1 MQRISRIFLTISVV
15 LSFIA
20 FGGLLITGFALIGF
34 GAGFFGLIAEES
46 QAGGAAY
53 LAGML
58 TGGLVCLYFAVM
70 ALVNGIVSNVA
81 RRNPVKKNL
90 ICAIVFSVLSCTW
103 LGVAGGVTGIIALDK
118 QARADRKNKIVD
130 AQ

>member
-1 MQRISRIFLTISVV
+1 MFFIVNSYGVSAEPS
-15 LSFIA
+15 LS
-20 FGGLLITGFALIGF
+20 
-34 GAGFFGLIAEES
+34 
-46 QAGGAAY
+46 
-53 LAGML
+53 
-58 TGGLVCLYFAVM
+58 
-70 ALVNGIVSNVA
+70 VNGIVSNVA